1 MVNRNSRTARAAI
14 PDASR
19 RAQGPTRLA
28 IGRVRL
34 RSLARVGFSVGW
46 IVSLVPSLL
55 TSAFCAWVLHG
66 IWTTL
71 DGWTPWSPWS
81 PDTRIL
87 GVPLPTPEF
96 APREAL
102 RLEGFYQR
110 LEPIGQHPFIGAL
123 LSTLALTVIGGLIF
137 TLILTLAGLAYNLFA
152 GVTGGIEFELNERP
166 TRRALPRGS
175 ARPAAGRDRDGDS
188 DDWDEAE
195 LRW

>member
-1 MVNRNSRTARAAI
+1 MTNRTSRTASAATLGE
-14 PDASR
+14 PR
-19 RAQGPTRLA
+19 RATGGTRLA

-34 RSLARVGFSVGW
+34 GSLARVGFSIGW
-46 IVSLVPSLL
+46 IISLVPSLL

-87 GVPLPTPEF
+87 GVALPTPEF

-110 LEPIGQHPFIGAL
+110 LEPIGQHPYIGAL
-123 LSTLALTVIGGLIF
+123 LGTLVLTIIGGLIF

-152 GVTGGIEFELNERP
+152 SVTGGIEFELSERP
-166 TRRALPRGS
+166 AR
-175 ARPAAGRDRDGDS
+175 RPAPGGTRPASRRDDDPE
-188 DDWDEAE
+188 DWDEAE